1 MWEKVI
7 LSVLFVTILGL
18 QFANSLTCLSC
29 DTLDSCL
36 QPSQQVCNDA
46 TANASSLWLATMHAD
61 VPFIAHSD
69 KFKCM
74 NLTYAFNPS
83 NIRTHEF
90 LGCFHQLNISHSN
103 TWYQNCHV
111 CDWESVQSK
120 SC

>member
-7 LSVLFVTILGL
+7 LSVLFVTISGL

-83 NIRTHEF
+83 HIA
-90 LGCFHQLNISHSN
+90 
-103 TWYQNCHV
+103 
-111 CDWESVQSK
+111 
-120 SC
+120 